1 MGLQDVKVFEVTDYE
16 NNIGIGRV
24 GTLEHDMTVRECC
37 ELVKQVFQIPN
48 VKVFGSIKQ
57 QVKRVAISPGSGKK
71 MTTVAVKHGADVLI
85 TGDIDHHEGI
95 DAVAQGVTI
104 IDAGHYGLEHIFIQD
119 MVKYINEN
127 MPGLIVEH
135 AEIQH
140 PFQVI

>member
-1 MGLQDVKVFEVTDYE
+1 MTDYE

-24 GTLEHDMTVRECC
+24 GTFEHDMTVGECC

-48 VKVFGSIKQ
+48 VKLFGSIEQ
-57 QVKRVAISPGSGKK
+57 RVKRVAISPGSGKK
-71 MTTVAVKHGADVLI
+71 MTAVAVKHGADVLI

-119 MVKYINEN
+119 MVKYMNEN
-127 MPGLIVEH
+127 MPELIVEH
-135 AEIQH
+135 AKIRH